1 MDGELK
7 PGQAIEATYA
17 RLVLRVFQREDRLR
31 ISVYDSGSAQP
42 GKPVWEGESKDLEDA
57 KGTAR
62 VAAVGY
68 FTDHRMYLIHKG
80 DKDTARAAASG
91 RMPILQPTLDWRK
104 ITSTD
109 I

>member
-1 MDGELK
+1 MNGELK

-17 RLVLRVFQREDRLR
+17 RLVLRVFQREDCLR

-42 GKPVWEGESKDLEDA
+42 GKPVWEGESKDLEGA

-68 FTDHRMYLIHKG
+68 FTDHRMYLIQKG